1 MRQFFDN
8 LAQHFLKVELA
19 QPFLKVEYIYVQM
32 PKSFT
37 RKLRNMFK
45 RVVDKKGYDEEKR
58 VAKEALHQKVLL
70 HRTMQKK
77 REDEL
82 LQEMQMD
89 VLRRQLPTAPS
100 GKPYVLPAAP
110 THKPVSRTSK
120 RGGSNKRR
128 KTRSNKRRK
137 TR

>member
-1 MRQFFDN
+1 
-8 LAQHFLKVELA
+8 
-19 QPFLKVEYIYVQM
+19 
-32 PKSFT
+32 
-37 RKLRNMFK
+37 MFK

-77 REDEL
+77 KEDEL

-89 VLRRQLPTAPS
+89 VLRRQLPPAPS
-100 GKPYVLPAAP
+100 GKPYVLPVAP
-110 THKPVSRTSK
+110 THKPASRTSK
-120 RGGSNKRR
+120 RGGRRGGRGGSNRRR